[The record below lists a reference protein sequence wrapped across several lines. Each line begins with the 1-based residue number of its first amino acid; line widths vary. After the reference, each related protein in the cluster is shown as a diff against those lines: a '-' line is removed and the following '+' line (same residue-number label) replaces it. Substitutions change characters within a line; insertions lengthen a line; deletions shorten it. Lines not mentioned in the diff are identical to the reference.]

1 MSNLFLKKAAILALL
16 ISTGSV
22 EAVRLEER
30 ALGKV
35 DQGLTEVQSMIA

>member
-35 DQGLTEVQSMIA
+35 DQGRTEVQSMIA